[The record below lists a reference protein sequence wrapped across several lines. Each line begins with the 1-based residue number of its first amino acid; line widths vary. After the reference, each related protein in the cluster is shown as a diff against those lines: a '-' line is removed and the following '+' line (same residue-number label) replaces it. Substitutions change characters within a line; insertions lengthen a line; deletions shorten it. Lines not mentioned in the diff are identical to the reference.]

1 MTTSLRVPLRVA
13 DCCEQTAGESDKMR
27 IYHVFKTDQWR
38 SAPQIRPAQHF
49 VVYPVWSV
57 AGLMSCMC
65 VEAFNMDETIAVSGE
80 LTNVNN
86 YRVVLEEILKMKD
99 NLRRLDIPL
108 NSHLLSPAQ
117 QVSSDDTMI
126 HRENNSI

>member
-1 MTTSLRVPLRVA
+1 
-13 DCCEQTAGESDKMR
+13 
-27 IYHVFKTDQWR
+27 
-38 SAPQIRPAQHF
+38 
-49 VVYPVWSV
+49 
-57 AGLMSCMC
+57 
-65 VEAFNMDETIAVSGE
+65 MDETIAVSGE

-117 QVSSDDTMI
+117 QVSSDDDDPCKKI
-126 HRENNSI
+126 

>member
-1 MTTSLRVPLRVA
+1 
-13 DCCEQTAGESDKMR
+13 
-27 IYHVFKTDQWR
+27 
-38 SAPQIRPAQHF
+38 
-49 VVYPVWSV
+49 
-57 AGLMSCMC
+57 
-65 VEAFNMDETIAVSGE
+65 MDETIAVSGE

-99 NLRRLDIPL
+99 NLRRRDIPL

-126 HRENNSI
+126 HREHNSIQSFDLHG